1 MFKWLFEPVP
11 LEGNLMTRIK
21 NASIGGIVVAL
32 FLYVFKPFGSDPNDS
47 WVYLLECLAFGGIT
61 FFTAAIHAIGVDFF
75 LNEKSEENW
84 VVWKTVFS
92 TLLLVMMIGAANW
105 LFSYFVYGGKL
116 NWYHFF
122 QWQKMTFM
130 VGVVPT
136 LVGVFLYQRNLL
148 KKYKASAENLDRSF
162 QKKEVEPATQK
173 IELKGDNQNE
183 SLTIEADDFLYAT
196 SASNYVEIFYK
207 KDNEIK
213 TSILRS
219 TLKKLETQL
228 SDFDQLYRCHRAYF
242 INLQQVEKISG
253 NAQGYKLHLK
263 NSATIIPV
271 SRSLNEEIS
280 NKFS

>member
-11 LEGNLMTRIK
+11 LEGNLMARTRG
-21 NASIGGIVVAL
+21 ALIGGVVVAL
-32 FLYVFKPFGSDPNDS
+32 FLYVFKPFGSNPNN
-47 WVYLLECLAFGGIT
+47 VTHFLECLAFGGIT
-61 FFTAAIHAIGVDFF
+61 FFTAATHAVGLDFF

-84 VVWKTVFS
+84 VGWKTVLS
-92 TLLLVMMIGAANW
+92 TLVLVMLIGTANW

-116 NWYHFF
+116 NLHHFF
-122 QWQKMTFM
+122 NWQKMTFM
-130 VGVVPT
+130 VGVIPT

-148 KKYKASAENLDRSF
+148 KKYKASAENLDRNF
-162 QKKEVEPATQK
+162 QKKDIALATQK

-183 SLTIEADDFLYAT
+183 SLTMEADDFLYAT

-207 KDNEIK
+207 KEDEIK

-228 SDFDQLYRCHRAYF
+228 SDFDELYRCHRAYL

-263 NSATIIPV
+263 NSDM
-271 SRSLNEEIS
+271 S
-280 NKFS
+280 N